1 MTTISTSGSP
11 RAAMLDLDSHI
22 QPCPETYELVAG
34 EIGAHYRQMFHDL
47 LKSLPEDRAER
58 VKKFAAPEI
67 QEWNDST
74 VWTRKGSSAPGAV
87 TAEGRLRTL
96 DHMGVSRSLIFS
108 DPGVQATAMGAGPL
122 ALPTMRHWNDFITE
136 FSSLDPDRLRGV
148 AILNTVDHELAL
160 NEAKRVLGNGGRAFV
175 LPSSIPPGHASP
187 ARKEMDSLW
196 GLLEEA
202 DATVCLHAGGEEGF
216 LASQE
221 WDDGVEHLKFDTI
234 DYSAEGEQ
242 ISPYLFSTMSLA
254 PQNFVTLMVL
264 GGVFERFPGLR
275 FAAIELGAHWLAPT
289 ALHLDNVYK
298 IFSRRF
304 QGVLSMLPSE
314 YIRQNIRVTPY
325 RIENVADY
333 VDRYGMA
340 ECYCYSSDFPH
351 PEGGNEP
358 VKEFAS
364 NVSRLGEAFSS
375 AFFSENGEWVLP
387 QLSR

>member
-1 MTTISTSGSP
+1 MIARAYNSPLWGFLMTTISTSGSP
-11 RAAMLDLDSHI
+11 RAAILDLDSHI

-67 QEWNDST
+67 QKWNDST

-96 DHMGVSRSLIFS
+96 DHMGGSRSLIFS

-160 NEAKRVLGNGGRAFV
+160 NEAKRVLGNGGRAICFS
-175 LPSSIPPGHASP
+175 SSIPPGHASP

-234 DYSAEGEQ
+234 DYSAEGTNQ
-242 ISPYLFSTMSLA
+242 SLPVLHDVA
-254 PQNFVTLMVL
+254 GTQNFVTLMVL
-264 GGVFERFPGLR
+264 GGVYLNSSLDFDLPRSN
-275 FAAIELGAHWLAPT
+275 WAPT
-289 ALHLDNVYK
+289 GWH
-298 IFSRRF
+298 
-304 QGVLSMLPSE
+304 QPP
-314 YIRQNIRVTPY
+314 YI
-325 RIENVADY
+325 
-333 VDRYGMA
+333 
-340 ECYCYSSDFPH
+340 
-351 PEGGNEP
+351 
-358 VKEFAS
+358 
-364 NVSRLGEAFSS
+364 
-375 AFFSENGEWVLP
+375 
-387 QLSR
+387 